1 MNTGIPMLAPLQP
14 QFANRLAAFRQAM
27 QQANQQAALIFGAEN
42 LRYLLNY
49 AGEAAC
55 VVLTQHSVALIT
67 DYRFEAQA
75 RQECAVAQNGCRVIC
90 RDRDKQRLGEALAL
104 EINAQQVSRIWYE
117 AEHISV
123 QQWQLLQQD
132 FSAVQ
137 CSPCPP
143 LLASLRMVKDDWE
156 VAQIQQAAQIADA
169 ALAQTLPL
177 LQPGISEI
185 DFATELEYRLKKLG
199 AEALSFATIV
209 GFGARSALPHALPS
223 TQRLKKG
230 DFILID
236 FGAVVNGYRSDMTRS
251 YVAGKADMLQLQLF
265 KAVQQAQQAALKAV
279 KAGVSASA
287 LFAISDQVLQNTEFG
302 RYAGP
307 GLGHGVGLQLHEQP
321 FLSPNSDL
329 KLPAGA
335 VVTIEPGVYLPN
347 YGGLR
352 LEDDVLVTAHGY
364 VQLTKA
370 PQQFALDC

>member
-42 LRYLLNY
+42 LRYLVNY

-55 VVLTQHSVALIT
+55 VVLTQHSMALIT

-75 RQECAVAQNGCRVIC
+75 RQECAQAQQGCRVIC
-90 RDRDKQRLGEALAL
+90 RDRDQQRLGEALAL
-104 EINAQQVSRIWYE
+104 ELAAQQATQLWYE
-117 AEHISV
+117 AESISV
-123 QQWQLLQQD
+123 QQWLQIQQD
-132 FSAVQ
+132 LSTVHCTA
-137 CSPCPP
+137 CPP
-143 LLASLRMVKDDWE
+143 VLSSLRMVKDDWE
-156 VAQIQQAAQIADA
+156 VAQIQQAAQIADE
-169 ALAQTLPL
+169 ALAQVLPL
-177 LQPGISEI
+177 LQPGISEA

-209 GFGARSALPHALPS
+209 GFGARSALPHALPT
-223 TQRLKKG
+223 TQRLQKG
-230 DFILID
+230 DLVLID

-251 YVAGKADMLQLQLF
+251 YVAGKPDLLQLQLF
-265 KAVQQAQQAALKAV
+265 QAVQQAQQAALKAV

-287 LFAISDQVLQNTEFG
+287 LFAISDQVLQHSQFG

-307 GLGHGVGLQLHEQP
+307 GLGHGVGLQLHELP
-321 FLSPNSDL
+321 FLSPGNQL
-329 KLPAGA
+329 KLPVGA

-352 LEDDVLVTAHGY
+352 LEDDVLVTANGY

>member
-42 LRYLLNY
+42 LRYLVNY

-55 VVLTQHSVALIT
+55 VVLTQHSMALIT

-75 RQECAVAQNGCRVIC
+75 RQECAQAQQGCRVIC
-90 RDRDKQRLGEALAL
+90 RDRDQQRLGEALAL
-104 EINAQQVSRIWYE
+104 ELAAQQATQLWYE
-117 AEHISV
+117 AESISV
-123 QQWQLLQQD
+123 QQWQQIHQD
-132 FSAVQ
+132 LSTVHCTA
-137 CSPCPP
+137 CPP
-143 LLASLRMVKDDWE
+143 VLSSLRMVKDDWE
-156 VAQIQQAAQIADA
+156 VAQIQQAAQIADE
-169 ALAQTLPL
+169 ALAQVLPL
-177 LQPGISEI
+177 LQPGISEA

-209 GFGARSALPHALPS
+209 GFGARSALPHALPT
-223 TQRLKKG
+223 TQRLQKG
-230 DFILID
+230 DLVLID

-251 YVAGKADMLQLQLF
+251 YVAGKPDLLQLQLF
-265 KAVQQAQQAALKAV
+265 QAVQQAQQAALKAV

-287 LFAISDQVLQNTEFG
+287 LFAISDQVLQHSQFG

-321 FLSPNSDL
+321 FLSPGNQL
-329 KLPAGA
+329 KLPVGA

>member
-1 MNTGIPMLAPLQP
+1 MLAPLQP
-14 QFANRLAAFRQAM
+14 QFANRLSTFRQAM

-42 LRYLLNY
+42 LRYLVNY

-55 VVLTQHSVALIT
+55 VVLTQHSVVLVT

-104 EINAQQVSRIWYE
+104 ELAAQQASRVWYE

-132 FSAVQ
+132 LSAVHFSA
-137 CSPCPP
+137 CPP
-143 LLASLRMVKDDWE
+143 VLTSLRMVKDDWE
-156 VAQIQQAAQIADA
+156 VAQIQHAAQIADG

-177 LQPGISEI
+177 LQPGITEI

-209 GFGARSALPHALPS
+209 GFGARSALPHALPG

-230 DFILID
+230 ELVLID

-251 YVAGKADMLQLQLF
+251 YVAGKPDLLQLQLF
-265 KAVQQAQQAALKAV
+265 QAVQLAQQAALKAV

-287 LFAISDQVLQNTEFG
+287 LFAISDQVLQRSEFG

-321 FLSPNSDL
+321 FLSPGNEL
-329 KLPAGA
+329 KLPAGT
-335 VVTIEPGVYLPN
+335 VITIEPGVYLPN
-347 YGGLR
+347 YGGVR
-352 LEDDVLVTAHGY
+352 LEDDVLVTAQGY
-364 VQLTKA
+364 LQLTKA
-370 PQQFALDC
+370 PTQFALDC

>member
-42 LRYLLNY
+42 LRYLVNY

-55 VVLTQHSVALIT
+55 VVLTQNSMALIT

-75 RQECAVAQNGCRVIC
+75 RQECAQAQQGCRVIC
-90 RDRDKQRLGEALAL
+90 RDRDQQRLGEVLAL
-104 EINAQQVSRIWYE
+104 ELAAQQVTQLWYE
-117 AEHISV
+117 VESISV

-132 FSAVQ
+132 LSAVH
-137 CSPCPP
+137 CTACPP
-143 LLASLRMVKDDWE
+143 VLSSLRMVKDDWE
-156 VAQIQQAAQIADA
+156 VAQIQQAAQIADE
-169 ALAQTLPL
+169 ALAQVLPL
-177 LQPGISEI
+177 LQPGISEA

-209 GFGARSALPHALPS
+209 GFGARSALPHALPT
-223 TQRLKKG
+223 TQRLQKG
-230 DFILID
+230 DLVLID

-251 YVAGKADMLQLQLF
+251 YVAGKPDLLQLQLF
-265 KAVQQAQQAALKAV
+265 QAVQQAQQAALKAV
-279 KAGVSASA
+279 KAGVSACA
-287 LFAISDQVLQNTEFG
+287 LFAISDQVLQHSQFG

-307 GLGHGVGLQLHEQP
+307 GLGHGVGLQLHELP
-321 FLSPNSDL
+321 FLSPGNQL
-329 KLPAGA
+329 KLPVGA

-352 LEDDVLVTAHGY
+352 LEDDVLVTANGY